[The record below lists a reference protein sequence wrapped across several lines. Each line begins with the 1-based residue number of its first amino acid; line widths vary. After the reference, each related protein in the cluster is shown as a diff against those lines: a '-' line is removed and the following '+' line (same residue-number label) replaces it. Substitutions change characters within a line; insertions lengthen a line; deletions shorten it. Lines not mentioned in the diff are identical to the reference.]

1 MYLPWSFGFC
11 HFLHHGKCLALL
23 IPQLEQAQQ
32 HLIPLMLKLLDG
44 AVARLLQ
51 CSFDNR
57 LLYGRRKFGDRS
69 QVLPP
74 TRDRTREVFHEVAY
88 SIRPA
93 AGMKQQIGAHHA
105 PAKSRSPANSS
116 VRIRNVEHALPN
128 QMNDFTVEG
137 RLAPAGDVA
146 YNFLAQI
153 T

>member
-11 HFLHHGKCLALL
+11 HFFHHGKCLALL
-23 IPQLEQAQQ
+23 VPHLEQAQQ
-32 HLIPLMLKLLDG
+32 HLIPFMLKLLDG

-57 LLYGRRKFGDRS
+57 LLYGRREFGDRS

-93 AGMKQQIGAHHA
+93 AQMKQQIWPHNP
-105 PAKSRSPANSS
+105 PAKSSPPANTSL
-116 VRIRNVEHALPN
+116 RIPN
-128 QMNDFTVEG
+128 REQPLLTQM
-137 RLAPAGDVA
+137 
-146 YNFLAQI
+146 
-153 T
+153 

>member
-23 IPQLEQAQQ
+23 IPQIEQGQQ
-32 HLIPLMLKLLDG
+32 YLSPLMLKLLDG
-44 AVARLLQ
+44 AVGRLLQ

-93 AGMKQQIGAHHA
+93 AEMKQQIGSHNA
-105 PAKSRSPANSS
+105 PAKSRSPANST
-116 VRIRNVEHALPN
+116 VRIRKFERGLRN
-128 QMNDFTVEG
+128 QVKDFT
-137 RLAPAGDVA
+137 
-146 YNFLAQI
+146 